1 MKNATHG
8 TLGATAALAV
18 CAVAGVDAIT
28 TCGCVAA
35 SLLGSRLP
43 DADQAGSKI
52 HRRTRL
58 ERRSVALSV
67 VGFVLRLPL
76 RLFAAIA
83 NHRGATHWLST
94 AVAVAAA
101 HGALAAAINSA
112 LLLPVAA
119 GIAAGYVMHLL
130 ADACTPHGA
139 PLLGPLRRQRVH
151 LLAARWRIPTGSH
164 RELGVWLAGLCA
176 AAALVLTGPLTG

>member
-1 MKNATHG
+1 MKNATHE

-18 CAVAGVDAIT
+18 CAVAGVDALT
-28 TCGCVAA
+28 TCAAVAA

-58 ERRSVALSV
+58 ERRSVALGV

-76 RLFAAIA
+76 RLFAAIVD
-83 NHRGATHWLST
+83 HRGATHWLSS
-94 AVAVAAA
+94 AVAITAAC
-101 HGALAAAINSA
+101 GALAAAINAA
-112 LLLPVAA
+112 LILPVAV
-119 GIAAGYVMHLL
+119 GIAGGYVMHLL

-139 PLLGPLRRQRVH
+139 PLLGPVRRQRVH
-151 LLAARWRIPTGSH
+151 LLPARWRIPTGSH

-176 AAALVLTGPLTG
+176 AAVLVLTGPLPG

>member
-1 MKNATHG
+1 MKNATHE
-8 TLGATAALAV
+8 TLGASAALAV
-18 CAVAGVDAIT
+18 CAVAGVDALT
-28 TCGCVAA
+28 TCAAVAA

-83 NHRGATHWLST
+83 DHRGATHWLST
-94 AVAVAAA
+94 TVAVSAAC
-101 HGALAAAINSA
+101 GAIAAAIHTA
-112 LLLPVAA
+112 LIVPVTA
-119 GIAAGYVMHLL
+119 GIA
-130 ADACTPHGA
+130 
-139 PLLGPLRRQRVH
+139 
-151 LLAARWRIPTGSH
+151 
-164 RELGVWLAGLCA
+164 
-176 AAALVLTGPLTG
+176 